1 MVYRMPKSGWLAVK
15 FLGTEIFAMKYW
27 TGDALCG
34 RFGIA
39 MGRGRWRGGLFSPGL
54 FDIGR
59 AEARSKGVETL
70 EG

>member
-1 MVYRMPKSGWLAVK
+1 MVGEWPGSEA
-15 FLGTEIFAMKYW
+15 
-27 TGDALCG
+27 
-34 RFGIA
+34 
-39 MGRGRWRGGLFSPGL
+39 RGRANLGRVASATREF